1 MFQPENSFVF
11 RNAMELELPL
21 TRTSVTSL
29 WQSARPLTQ
38 RALMSPSFTVEASN
52 KVLKTVDI

>member
-11 RNAMELELPL
+11 RNEKERSYLSRE
-21 TRTSVTSL
+21 RV
-29 WQSARPLTQ
+29 WSAHGRHLIE
-38 RALMSPSFTVEASN
+38 RALIPSSFTVEAWN